1 MFSKMALLLP
11 AILLLLSPAAMG
23 NEHDLNEHGERVDY
37 PHNDVYHEEVVFHEG
52 DPPCKIIEER
62 ITTCYVQRSV
72 ELPLSKVRRV
82 KVPPVTTNG

>member
-1 MFSKMALLLP
+1 MLSKMALLLP

-23 NEHDLNEHGERVDY
+23 NEHDLNEHK
-37 PHNDVYHEEVVFHEG
+37 DVYHEEVVFHEG